1 MSRFGFRTRNGVIS
15 SFIEGLVGTTTDAD
29 AQAYFDRVTAAGGSL
44 TQTEK
49 NAVNTLTLSL
59 KSAGIWTLMKAIYPM
74 VGASA
79 AACSQ
84 NLKSSSFTG
93 TFTSGWTFTS
103 LGVTP
108 NGTSAYMNTQL
119 TPSVSLSLNNT
130 HLSFY
135 SRTDNA
141 GASIADIGSYSSA
154 SFYTLLEI
162 FGNQFYALINQSGVS
177 SNSMA
182 TSLGHY
188 VGSRTAVNLIK
199 SYRNGSSFGTNTTAS
214 LSQSTASITIGALNL
229 GGSFQYYSNRQYA
242 FASIGDGLSDT
253 NSSDFYTA
261 VQAFQ
266 TSLSRQV

>member
-1 MSRFGFRTRNGVIS
+1 MGRFDIRTRSGQIS
-15 SFIEGLVGTTTDAD
+15 AIIQTQGGTFTDAD
-29 AQAYFDRVTAAGGSL
+29 AQAFFNRVTAAGGTL
-44 TQTEK
+44 NVTEQ

-84 NLKSSSFTG
+84 NLVSSSFTG
-93 TFTSGWTFTS
+93 TFSSGWTFTS

-141 GASIADIGSYSSA
+141 NGSIADLGSFGNSNYTLIELFGS
-154 SFYTLLEI
+154 SFY
-162 FGNQFYALINQSGVS
+162 NLINQSS
-177 SNSMA
+177 TTSNNSMT
-182 TSLGHY
+182 TSLGHFL
-188 VGSRTAVNLIK
+188 GTRTTSTLLK
-199 SYRNGSSFGTNTTAS
+199 SYRNGSSFGSHTITS
-214 LSQSTASITIGALNL
+214 GGLSNSTLTLAAFNNAGTIQ
-229 GGSFQYYSNRQYA
+229 FYSNRQYS
-242 FASIGDGLSDT
+242 FASIGAGLSDAQAF
-253 NSSDFYTA
+253 DFYSA
-261 VQAFQ
+261 IQAFQ